1 MKITLR
7 LILSLLIATTIVV
20 VSFSYLQAQHEE
32 KRLNEELRLRA
43 TVLAKT
49 FKETVEAY
57 LERTDQP
64 DRIQKFIEKFKGHTR
79 LIGLVVDM
87 KEGPRLALPPELAQ
101 EELFKKDSLKV
112 MEENA
117 PVDVN
122 RKWGERKVNYHAVPL
137 LKDDQIVGALG
148 LIHDRSFI
156 VAQMHQFW
164 KNSALTFSILAAI
177 LSIVSLFV
185 IRWSVTGPIARI
197 GLMIQK
203 TLGVESGVAP
213 ANGKEPGG
221 DIEKLLY
228 GVSHMAASLKATKLD
243 LMEQSRLV
251 NAEGT
256 VWTKERLKDYL
267 RTKLHGKQLY
277 VISNR
282 EPYIHQKKGNEIEC
296 ITPASGV
303 VTALDPVLQATGGLW
318 IGHGAGNADRET
330 VDKQNKVR
338 VPPWKPSFTLKRIWL
353 SEEEEKGYY
362 YGFSNEGLW
371 PLCHISHVRPVFRI
385 EDWYC
390 YKEVNRKFARALLEE
405 LDDDPPLILIQDYH
419 FALLPKMIKEE
430 RPDAKIALFWHI
442 PWPNAEA
449 FGICPWQEEILE
461 GMLGSDIIGFHTQFH
476 CNNFLDT
483 VDRALEC
490 KINWANFEVT
500 RGGKSSAVKPFP
512 ISISGAPNVA
522 VQETGK
528 DPVEKLRESLGLKG
542 KKIGIGV
549 DRIDYTKGLLERF
562 RAIERVLEKY
572 PNLQGELVFIELGA
586 PSRTLI
592 GSYRD
597 HLAEVEKLAE
607 KINLRFQKG
616 SYRPILF
623 LEEHHDQKKIFDF
636 YQMADFCFVSSLH
649 DGMNL
654 VAKEFVSA
662 REDEEGVLILSRFT
676 GASYEFSSALLI
688 NPYDIEGTAE
698 AIHQA
703 LTMLPEEKME
713 RMRKMRQI
721 VREYNVYRWA
731 ADMITGL
738 VKSF

>member
-7 LILSLLIATTIVV
+7 LIISLLIATTVV
-20 VSFSYLQAQHEE
+20 VAGFTYFQAKKEE
-32 KRLNEELRLRA
+32 KRLNEELRLRT

-49 FKETVEAY
+49 FKEAVEAF

-64 DRIQKFIEKFKGHTR
+64 DRVQKFIEKYQGHKR
-79 LIGLVVDM
+79 LVGLVVDM
-87 KEGPRLALPPELAQ
+87 KEGPRIAFPAELAK
-101 EELFKKDSLKV
+101 EEWFKTESLKA

-122 RKWGERKVNYHAVPL
+122 SKWHGRKVNFHVVPL
-137 LKDDQIVGALG
+137 TQEDKVVGALG

-156 VAQMHQFW
+156 ITQIKEFW
-164 KNSALTFSILAAI
+164 KSSALTFSILAAI
-177 LSIVSLFV
+177 LSIVSLLV

-197 GLMIQK
+197 ASMIQK
-203 TLGVESGVAP
+203 SLGVDPKAEP
-213 ANGKEPGG
+213 KEQG

-228 GVSHMAASLKATKLD
+228 GVSHMAATLKAAKLD
-243 LMEQSRLV
+243 LVEQSRLV

-267 RTKLHGKQLY
+267 QTQLRGKQLY

-282 EPYIHQKKGNEIEC
+282 EPYIHRKKGSEIEC

-318 IGHGAGNADRET
+318 IAHGAGNADRET
-330 VDKQNKVR
+330 VDKENKVR
-338 VPPWKPSFTLKRIWL
+338 VPPWKPSFTLKRVWL
-353 SEEEEKGYY
+353 TEEEEKGYY

-371 PLCHISHVRPVFRI
+371 PLCHISHVRPVFKM
-385 EDWYC
+385 EDWHY
-390 YKEVNRKFARALLEE
+390 YKAVNQKFADALLEE

-419 FALLPKMIKEE
+419 FALLPKMIKEK
-430 RPDAKIALFWHI
+430 RPDAKISLFWHI
-442 PWPNAEA
+442 PWPNAEK

-483 VDRALEC
+483 VDHALEC
-490 KINWANFEVT
+490 KINWASFEAT

-522 VQETGK
+522 VQEAGK
-528 DPVEKLRESLGLKG
+528 DPLEKLRQDYGLKD
-542 KKIGIGV
+542 KKIGLGV

-562 RAIERVLEKY
+562 RAIERVLEKH
-572 PNLQGELVFIELGA
+572 PHLQGELVFVELGA

-592 GSYRD
+592 GSYQD
-597 HLAEVEKLAE
+597 HLKEVEVLVE
-607 KINLRFQKG
+607 KINQRFQKG
-616 SYRPILF
+616 NYKPILF
-623 LEEHHDQKKIFDF
+623 LEEHHDQKRIFDF
-636 YQMADFCFVSSLH
+636 YRLADFCLVSSLH

-662 REDEEGVLILSRFT
+662 REDEDGVLILSRFT
-676 GASYEFSSALLI
+676 GASHEFASSLLI

-703 LTMLPEEKME
+703 LTMLPDEKKE

-721 VREYNVYRWA
+721 VREYNIYRWA
-731 ADMITGL
+731 AEMIAGL

>member
-7 LILSLLIATTIVV
+7 LIISLLIATTIVV
-20 VSFSYLQAQHEE
+20 VSFAYFQAKNEE
-32 KRLNEELRLRA
+32 KRLNEELRLRT

-49 FKETVEAY
+49 FKEAIESF

-64 DRIQKFIEKFKGHTR
+64 DRVQKFIEKFEGHTR

-87 KEGPRLALPPELAQ
+87 KEGPRLALPAELAH
-101 EELFKKDSLKV
+101 EELFKKESLKV
-112 MEENA
+112 IEDNA

-122 RKWGERKVNYHAVPL
+122 SKWGRRKVNYHAVPL
-137 LKDDQIVGALG
+137 SKDGQVTGALG
-148 LIHDRSFI
+148 LIHDRGFI
-156 VAQMHQFW
+156 VTQIRQFW
-164 KNSALTFSILAAI
+164 KTSALTFSILAII

-197 GLMIQK
+197 GLMVQK
-203 TLGVESGVAP
+203 ALGVESGAEP
-213 ANGKEPGG
+213 KISKEQG

-267 RTKLHGKQLY
+267 KTQLCGKQLY
-277 VISNR
+277 VVSNR

-303 VTALDPVLQATGGLW
+303 VTALDPVMQATGGLW
-318 IGHGAGNADRET
+318 LAHGAGNADRD
-330 VDKQNKVR
+330 VVNKENKII
-338 VPPWKPSFTLKRIWL
+338 VPPWAPSFTLKRMWL
-353 SEEEEKGYY
+353 SEAEEKGYY

-385 EDWYC
+385 EDWYS
-390 YKEVNRKFARALLEE
+390 YRSVNQKFANALLEE
-405 LDDDPPLILIQDYH
+405 LDDNPPLILVQDYH
-419 FALLPKMIKEE
+419 FALLPRMIKEQ

-449 FGICPWQEEILE
+449 FGICPWQDEILE
-461 GMLGSDIIGFHTQFH
+461 GMLGSDIVGFHTQFH

-500 RGGKSSAVKPFP
+500 RGGKSSAVRPFP
-512 ISISGAPNVA
+512 ISISGVPNIA
-522 VQETGK
+522 VRETGK
-528 DPVEKLRESLGLKG
+528 DPLEKIKQDYGLKD
-542 KKIGIGV
+542 KKIGLGV

-562 RAIERVLEKY
+562 RAIERVLEKHPY
-572 PNLQGELVFIELGA
+572 LQGELVFVELGA

-592 GSYRD
+592 GSYQD
-597 HLAEVEKLAE
+597 HLKEVEKLVE
-607 KINLRFQKG
+607 RINQRFQKG
-616 SYRPILF
+616 NYRPILF
-623 LEEHHDQKKIFDF
+623 LEEHHSPKKIFDF
-636 YQMADFCFVSSLH
+636 YRMADFCLVSSLH

-662 REDEEGVLILSRFT
+662 REDEDGVLILSRFT
-676 GASYEFSSALLI
+676 GASHEFTSSLLI

-703 LTMLPEEKME
+703 LTMLPDEKKE

-721 VREYNVYRWA
+721 VREYNIYRWA
-731 ADMITGL
+731 ADIITEL
-738 VKSF
+738 IRFF

>member
-7 LILSLLIATTIVV
+7 LIISLLIATTIVV
-20 VSFSYLQAQHEE
+20 VGFTYFQAKNEE
-32 KRLNEELRLRA
+32 KRLNEELRLRT

-49 FKETVEAY
+49 FKEAVEAF

-64 DRIQKFIEKFKGHTR
+64 DRVQKFIEKYQGHKR
-79 LIGLVVDM
+79 LVGLVVDM
-87 KEGPRLALPPELAQ
+87 REGPRIAFPSELAK
-101 EELFKKDSLKV
+101 EEWFKAESLMA

-117 PVDVN
+117 PADVN
-122 RKWGERKVNYHAVPL
+122 SKWDGRKVNYHVVPL
-137 LKDDQIVGALG
+137 IKEDQVVGALG
-148 LIHDRSFI
+148 LIHDRGYI
-156 VAQMHQFW
+156 VNQIREFW
-164 KNSALTFSILAAI
+164 KSSALTFSILAII
-177 LSIVSLFV
+177 LSIVSLWV

-197 GLMIQK
+197 GLMIQRA
-203 TLGVESGVAP
+203 LGVESGSGSKT
-213 ANGKEPGG
+213 NKEQG

-228 GVSHMAASLKATKLD
+228 GVSHMAASLKAAKLD
-243 LMEQSRLV
+243 LVEQSRLV

-267 RTKLHGKQLY
+267 QSKLHGKQLY
-277 VISNR
+277 VVSNR
-282 EPYIHQKKGNEIEC
+282 EPYIHRKKDSGIEC

-318 IGHGAGNADRET
+318 IAHGAGDADREV
-330 VDKQNKVR
+330 VDKKNKVR
-338 VPPWKPSFTLKRIWL
+338 VPPWKPSFTLKRVWL
-353 SEEEEKGYY
+353 TAEEEKGYY

-385 EDWYC
+385 EDWDC
-390 YKEVNRKFARALLEE
+390 YKKVNRKFADALFEE
-405 LDDDPPLILIQDYH
+405 LGDEPPLILVQDYH
-419 FALLPKMIKEE
+419 FALLPKIIKEE

-442 PWPNAEA
+442 PWPNSEA

-461 GMLGSDIIGFHTQFH
+461 GMLGSDIVGFHTQFH

-483 VDRALEC
+483 VDHALEC
-490 KINWANFEVT
+490 KINWANFEIT

-512 ISISGAPNVA
+512 ISISGAPNAA
-522 VQETGK
+522 VQEIGK
-528 DPVEKLRESLGLKG
+528 DPIEKLKQDFGLKN
-542 KKIGIGV
+542 KKVGIGV

-572 PNLQGELVFIELGA
+572 PHLQEELVFIELGA

-592 GSYRD
+592 GSYQD
-597 HLAEVEKLAE
+597 HLKEVEKLVE

-636 YQMADFCFVSSLH
+636 YRLADFCFVSSLH

-662 REDEEGVLILSRFT
+662 REDEDGVLILSRFT
-676 GASYEFSSALLI
+676 GASHEFSSALLI

-703 LTMLPEEKME
+703 LTMLPEEKKE

-721 VREYNVYRWA
+721 VREYNIYRWA
-731 ADMITGL
+731 AEMIAGL

>member
-7 LILSLLIATTIVV
+7 LIISLLIATTLVV
-20 VSFSYLQAQHEE
+20 AGFSYFQAKNEE
-32 KRLNEELRLRA
+32 KRLNEELRLRT

-49 FKETVEAY
+49 FKEAVESF

-64 DRIQKFIEKFKGHTR
+64 DRVQKFIEKYQGHKR
-79 LIGLVVDM
+79 LVGLVVDM
-87 KEGPRLALPPELAQ
+87 KDGQRIAFPAELAQ
-101 EELFKKDSLKV
+101 EDLFKAESLKAIV
-112 MEENA
+112 ENG
-117 PVDVN
+117 PIDVN
-122 RKWGERKVNYHAVPL
+122 SKWKGRKVNYHAVPL
-137 LKDDQIVGALG
+137 MKEDIVVGALG
-148 LIHDRSFI
+148 LIHDRGYI
-156 VAQMHQFW
+156 VTQIKEFW
-164 KNSALTFSILAAI
+164 KSSALTFSILAAI
-177 LSIVSLFV
+177 LSIISLIV

-197 GLMIQK
+197 ALMVQK
-203 TLGVESGVAP
+203 TLGIDPRVES
-213 ANGKEPGG
+213 KEGREQG

-228 GVSHMAASLKATKLD
+228 GVSHMAASLKAARFD
-243 LMEQSRLV
+243 LVEQSRTV

-267 RTKLHGKQLY
+267 KTRLRGKQLY
-277 VISNR
+277 VVSNR
-282 EPYIHQKKGNEIEC
+282 EPYIHRKKGSQIEC

-303 VTALDPVLQATGGLW
+303 VTALDPVMQATGGLW
-318 IGHGAGNADRET
+318 IAHGAGNADREV
-330 VDKQNKVR
+330 VDKENKVM
-338 VPPWKPSFTLKRIWL
+338 VPPWKPSFTLKRMWL
-353 SEEEEKGYY
+353 TEAEEKGYY

-371 PLCHISHVRPVFRI
+371 PLCHISHVRPIFRI
-385 EDWYC
+385 EDWNC
-390 YKEVNRKFARALLEE
+390 YKEVNQKFADSLLAE
-405 LDDDPPLILIQDYH
+405 LGDDPPMILIQDYH
-419 FALLPKMIKEE
+419 FALLSKMFKER
-430 RPDAKIALFWHI
+430 RPDAKIAIFWHI

-483 VDRALEC
+483 VDHALEC

-500 RGGKSSAVKPFP
+500 RSGKTSSVRPFP
-512 ISISGAPNVA
+512 ISISGVPNVA
-522 VQETGK
+522 VQESKK
-528 DPVEKLRESLGLKG
+528 DPLEKIREDYGLKG
-542 KKIGIGV
+542 KRIGLGV

-572 PNLQGELVFIELGA
+572 PHLQGELVFIELGA

-592 GSYRD
+592 ASYQD
-597 HLAEVEKLAE
+597 HLKEVEKLVE
-607 KINLRFQKG
+607 TINLRFQNG
-616 SYRPILF
+616 SYKPILF
-623 LEEHHDQKKIFDF
+623 LEDHHDQKKIFD
-636 YQMADFCFVSSLH
+636 YYRLADFCLVSSLH

-662 REDEEGVLILSRFT
+662 REDEDGVLILSRFT
-676 GASYEFSSALLI
+676 GASHEFTSSLLI

-703 LTMLPEEKME
+703 LTMLPEEKKE

-721 VREYNVYRWA
+721 VREYNIYRWA
-731 ADMITGL
+731 ADMITEI

>member
-7 LILSLLIATTIVV
+7 LIISLLIATIVV
-20 VSFSYLQAQHEE
+20 VAGFTYFQAKNEE
-32 KRLNEELRLRA
+32 KRLNEELRLRT

-49 FKETVEAY
+49 FKVAVEAF

-64 DRIQKFIEKFKGHTR
+64 DRVQKFIEKYRGHKR

-87 KEGPRLALPPELAQ
+87 KDGPRIAFPPELAK
-101 EELFKKDSLKV
+101 EEWFKTESLKA

-117 PVDVN
+117 PVDIN
-122 RKWGERKVNYHAVPL
+122 SKWHGRKVNYHVVPL
-137 LKDDQIVGALG
+137 MTEDRVAGALG
-148 LIHDRSFI
+148 LIHDRGYI
-156 VAQMHQFW
+156 VTQIKEFW
-164 KNSALTFSILAAI
+164 KSSALTFSILAAI
-177 LSIVSLFV
+177 LSIVSLLV

-197 GLMIQK
+197 ALLIQK
-203 TLGVESGVAP
+203 SLGVDPKAEP
-213 ANGKEPGG
+213 KEQG

-228 GVSHMAASLKATKLD
+228 GVSHMAASLKAAKLD
-243 LMEQSRLV
+243 LVEQSRLV

-267 RTKLHGKQLY
+267 QTQLRGKQLY
-277 VISNR
+277 VVSNR
-282 EPYIHQKKGNEIEC
+282 EPYIHRKKGSEIEC

-330 VDKQNKVR
+330 VDKENKVR
-338 VPPWKPSFTLKRIWL
+338 VPPWKPSFTLKRVWL
-353 SEEEEKGYY
+353 TEEEEKGYY

-371 PLCHISHVRPVFRI
+371 PLCHISHVRPVFKM
-385 EDWYC
+385 EDWHY
-390 YKEVNRKFARALLEE
+390 YKAVNQKFADALLEE

-419 FALLPKMIKEE
+419 FALLPKMIKEK
-430 RPDAKIALFWHI
+430 RPDAKISLFWHI
-442 PWPNAEA
+442 PWPNAEK

-483 VDRALEC
+483 VDHALEC
-490 KINWANFEVT
+490 KINWASFEAT

-522 VQETGK
+522 VQESGK
-528 DPVEKLRESLGLKG
+528 DPLEKLKQEYGLKD
-542 KKIGIGV
+542 KKIGLGV

-562 RAIERVLEKY
+562 RAIERVLEKH
-572 PNLQGELVFIELGA
+572 PHLQGELVFVELGA

-592 GSYRD
+592 GSYQD
-597 HLAEVEKLAE
+597 HLKEVETLVE
-607 KINLRFQKG
+607 KINQRFQKG
-616 SYRPILF
+616 NYKPILF
-623 LEEHHDQKKIFDF
+623 LEEHHDQKRIFDF
-636 YQMADFCFVSSLH
+636 YRLADFCLVSSLH

-662 REDEEGVLILSRFT
+662 REDEDGVLILSRFT
-676 GASYEFSSALLI
+676 GASHEFSSSLLI

-703 LTMLPEEKME
+703 LTMLPDEKRE

-721 VREYNVYRWA
+721 VREYNIYRWA
-731 ADMITGL
+731 ADMITEL

>member
-7 LILSLLIATTIVV
+7 LIVSLLIATILVV
-20 VSFSYLQAQHEE
+20 TGFSYFQAKNEE
-32 KRLNEELRLRA
+32 KRLNEELRLRT

-49 FKETVEAY
+49 FKEAVESF

-64 DRIQKFIEKFKGHTR
+64 DRVQKFIEKYKGHKR
-79 LIGLVVDM
+79 LLGLIVDM
-87 KEGPRLALPPELAQ
+87 KEGPRIAFPSELAK
-101 EELFKKDSLKV
+101 EELFKTESLKA
-112 MEENA
+112 MEGNV
-117 PVDVN
+117 PVDMN
-122 RKWGERKVNYHAVPL
+122 SKWGGRRVNYHVVPL
-137 LKDDQIVGALG
+137 MKEEGVVGALG
-148 LIHDRSFI
+148 LIHDRGYI
-156 VAQMHQFW
+156 VNQIKEFW

-177 LSIVSLFV
+177 LSIISLVV

-197 GLMIQK
+197 GLMVQK
-203 TLGVESGVAP
+203 ALGVDPKMEP
-213 ANGKEPGG
+213 KEQG

-228 GVSHMAASLKATKLD
+228 GVSHMAATLKAARFD
-243 LMEQSRLV
+243 LVEQSRTV

-267 RTKLHGKQLY
+267 KTRLRGKQLY
-277 VISNR
+277 VVSNR
-282 EPYIHQKKGNEIEC
+282 EPYIHRKKGNEIEC

-318 IGHGAGNADRET
+318 IAHGAGNADREV
-330 VDKQNKVR
+330 VDKENKVM
-338 VPPWKPSFTLKRIWL
+338 VPPWKLSFTLKRVWL

-371 PLCHISHVRPVFRI
+371 PLCHISHVRPIFRI
-385 EDWYC
+385 EDWNH
-390 YKEVNRKFARALLEE
+390 YKEVNQKFADSLLEE
-405 LDDDPPLILIQDYH
+405 LGDDPPMILIQDYH
-419 FALLPKMIKEE
+419 FALLPKMIKEQ
-430 RPDAKIALFWHI
+430 RPDAKIAIFWHI

-483 VDRALEC
+483 VDHTLEC

-500 RGGKSSAVKPFP
+500 RGGKSSSVRPFP
-512 ISISGAPNVA
+512 ISISGAPNTA
-522 VQETGK
+522 IQETGK
-528 DPVEKLRESLGLKG
+528 DPLEKLKEVYSLKG
-542 KKIGIGV
+542 KKIGLGV

-572 PNLQGELVFIELGA
+572 PHLQGELVFIELGA

-592 GSYRD
+592 GSYQD
-597 HLAEVEKLAE
+597 HLKEVEKLVE
-607 KINLRFQKG
+607 KVNLRFQKG
-616 SYRPILF
+616 NYKPILF

-636 YQMADFCFVSSLH
+636 YRLADFCFVSSLH

-662 REDEEGVLILSRFT
+662 REDEDGVLILSRFT
-676 GASYEFSSALLI
+676 GASHEFTSSLLI

-703 LTMLPEEKME
+703 LTMLPEEKKE

-721 VREYNVYRWA
+721 VREYNIYRWA
-731 ADMITGL
+731 ADMITAL

>member
-7 LILSLLIATTIVV
+7 LIISLLIATTLVV
-20 VSFSYLQAQHEE
+20 VGFSYFQAKNEE
-32 KRLNEELRLRA
+32 KRLNEELRLRT

-49 FKETVEAY
+49 FKEAVESF

-64 DRIQKFIEKFKGHTR
+64 DRVQKFIEKYQGHKR
-79 LIGLVVDM
+79 LVGLVVDM
-87 KEGPRLALPPELAQ
+87 KEGPRIAFPSELAKGD
-101 EELFKKDSLKV
+101 LFKKESLKA

-117 PVDVN
+117 PVDMN
-122 RKWGERKVNYHAVPL
+122 SRWMGRKVNYHAVPL
-137 LKDDQIVGALG
+137 MKEDKVVGALG
-148 LIHDRSFI
+148 LIHDRGYI
-156 VAQMHQFW
+156 VTQIKEFW
-164 KNSALTFSILAAI
+164 KSSALTFSILAAI
-177 LSIVSLFV
+177 LSIISLIV

-197 GLMIQK
+197 GLMVQK
-203 TLGVESGVAP
+203 ALGVDPKAEP
-213 ANGKEPGG
+213 KEQG
-221 DIEKLLY
+221 DIEKLLS
-228 GVSHMAASLKATKLD
+228 GVSHMAATLKAARFD
-243 LMEQSRLV
+243 LVEQSRTV

-267 RTKLHGKQLY
+267 KTRLRGKQLY
-277 VISNR
+277 VVSNR
-282 EPYIHQKKGNEIEC
+282 EPYIHRKKGNEIEC

-318 IGHGAGNADRET
+318 IAHGAGDADREV
-330 VDKQNKVR
+330 VDKENKVR
-338 VPPWKPSFTLKRIWL
+338 VPPWKPSFTLKRMWL

-371 PLCHISHVRPVFRI
+371 PLCHISHVRPIFRI
-385 EDWYC
+385 EDWNC
-390 YKEVNRKFARALLEE
+390 YKEVNQKFADSLLEE
-405 LDDDPPLILIQDYH
+405 LGDDPPMILIQDYH
-419 FALLPKMIKEE
+419 FALLPKMIKER
-430 RPDAKIALFWHI
+430 RPDAKIAIFWHI

-483 VDRALEC
+483 VDHTLEC

-500 RGGKSSAVKPFP
+500 RGGKTSSVRPFP
-512 ISISGAPNVA
+512 ISISGVPNVA
-522 VQETGK
+522 VQESKK
-528 DPVEKLRESLGLKG
+528 DPLEKIRETYGLKG
-542 KKIGIGV
+542 KKIGLGV

-572 PNLQGELVFIELGA
+572 PHLQGELVFIELGA

-592 GSYRD
+592 ESYQN
-597 HLAEVEKLAE
+597 HLKEVEKLVE

-616 SYRPILF
+616 SYKPILF
-623 LEEHHDQKKIFDF
+623 LEDHHDQKKIFD
-636 YQMADFCFVSSLH
+636 YYRLADFCLVSSLH

-662 REDEEGVLILSRFT
+662 REDEDGVLILSRFT
-676 GASYEFSSALLI
+676 GASHEFTSSLLI

-703 LTMLPEEKME
+703 LTMLPEEKKE

-721 VREYNVYRWA
+721 VREYNIYRWA
-731 ADMITGL
+731 ADMITEL

>member
-7 LILSLLIATTIVV
+7 LIISLLIATTVV
-20 VSFSYLQAQHEE
+20 VAGFSYFQAKHEE
-32 KRLNEELRLRA
+32 KRLNEELRLRT

-49 FKETVEAY
+49 FKEAVESY

-64 DRIQKFIEKFKGHTR
+64 DRIQKFIEKYQGHKR
-79 LIGLVVDM
+79 LLGLVVDM
-87 KEGPRLALPPELAQ
+87 KEGPRIAFPSELVK
-101 EELFKKDSLKV
+101 EELFKPESFKV
-112 MEENA
+112 MEENTS
-117 PVDVN
+117 VDVN
-122 RKWGERKVNYHAVPL
+122 SKWNGRKVNYHAVPII
-137 LKDDQIVGALG
+137 KEDQVAGSLG
-148 LIHDRSFI
+148 LIHDRGYI
-156 VAQMHQFW
+156 VRQIREFW
-164 KNSALTFSILAAI
+164 KNSAITFSILAAI
-177 LSIVSLFV
+177 LSIISLIV

-197 GLMIQK
+197 GLMVQK
-203 TLGVESGVAP
+203 ALGVDPKEES
-213 ANGKEPGG
+213 KEKD
-221 DIEKLLY
+221 DIEKLLF
-228 GVSHMAASLKATKLD
+228 GVSHMAATLKAARFD
-243 LMEQSRLV
+243 LVEQSRTV
-251 NAEGT
+251 NAQGT

-267 RTKLHGKQLY
+267 KTRLRGKQLY
-277 VISNR
+277 VVSNR
-282 EPYIHQKKGNEIEC
+282 EPYIHLKKGNEIEC

-318 IGHGAGNADRET
+318 IAHGAGNADREV
-330 VDKQNKVR
+330 VDKENKVR
-338 VPPWKPSFTLKRIWL
+338 VPPWKPSFTLKRLWL

-371 PLCHISHVRPVFRI
+371 PLCHISHVRPIFRI
-385 EDWYC
+385 EDWNC
-390 YKEVNRKFARALLEE
+390 YKEVSRKFADSLLAE
-405 LDDDPPLILIQDYH
+405 LGDDPPMILIQDYH
-419 FALLPKMIKEE
+419 FALLPKMIKEK
-430 RPDAKIALFWHI
+430 RPDAKIAIFWHI

-483 VDRALEC
+483 VDHALEC

-500 RGGKSSAVKPFP
+500 RGGKSSSVRPFP
-512 ISISGAPNVA
+512 ISISGVPNVA
-522 VQETGK
+522 VQESKK
-528 DPVEKLRESLGLKG
+528 DPLEKIREDYGLKG
-542 KKIGIGV
+542 KKIGLGV

-572 PNLQGELVFIELGA
+572 PHLQGELVFIELGA

-592 GSYRD
+592 ASYQD
-597 HLAEVEKLAE
+597 HLKEVEKLVE
-607 KINLRFQKG
+607 KINQRFQKG
-616 SYRPILF
+616 SYKPILF
-623 LEEHHDQKKIFDF
+623 LEDHHDQKKIFD
-636 YQMADFCFVSSLH
+636 YYRLADFCLVSSLH

-662 REDEEGVLILSRFT
+662 RVDEDGVLILSRFT
-676 GASYEFSSALLI
+676 GASHEFTSSLLI

-703 LTMLPEEKME
+703 LTMLPEEKKE

-721 VREYNVYRWA
+721 VREYNIYRWA
-731 ADMITGL
+731 AEMITEL

>member
-7 LILSLLIATTIVV
+7 LIVSLLLATMLVAMG
-20 VSFSYLQAQHEE
+20 FAYFQAQTEE
-32 KRLNEELRLRA
+32 KRLNEELRLRT

-49 FKETVEAY
+49 FKEAVESF

-64 DRIQKFIEKFKGHTR
+64 GRVQKFIEKFQGHTR
-79 LIGLVVDM
+79 LIGLIVDM
-87 KEGPRLALPPELAQ
+87 KEGPRIALPVELVQ
-101 EELFKKDSLKV
+101 SDLFRKESLKA
-112 MEENA
+112 MDENA
-117 PVDVN
+117 AGDVN
-122 RKWGERKVNYHAVPL
+122 RKWNGRRVNFHVVPL
-137 LKDDQIVGALG
+137 MKDDEVAGALG

-156 VAQMHQFW
+156 VAQIQQLW
-164 KNSALTFSILAAI
+164 RNSAVTFSILALI
-177 LSIVSLFV
+177 LSIVALFV

-197 GLMIQK
+197 GKVVQK
-203 TLGVESGVAP
+203 TIGGEAGGSAKNAP
-213 ANGKEPGG
+213 PQG

-228 GVSHMAASLKATKLD
+228 GVSHMAASLKAAKLD
-243 LMEQSRLV
+243 LVEQSRFV

-256 VWTKERLKDYL
+256 IWTKARLKDYL
-267 RTKLHGKQLY
+267 ADKLHGKRVY
-277 VISNR
+277 VVSNR

-303 VTALDPVLQATGGLW
+303 VTALDPVMQATGGLW
-318 IGHGAGNADRET
+318 IGHGAGNADREV
-330 VDKQNKVR
+330 VDKEDKVG
-338 VPPWKPSFTLKRIWL
+338 VPPWKPAFTLKRIWL
-353 SEEEEKGYY
+353 NEAEERGYY

-385 EDWYC
+385 EDWNC
-390 YKEVNRKFARALLEE
+390 YKAVNQKFADSLLEE

-419 FALLPKMIKEE
+419 FALLPRMIKDR

-442 PWPNAEA
+442 PWPNGEA
-449 FGICPWQEEILE
+449 FGICPWQEEILD

-490 KINWANFEVT
+490 KINWASFEIT
-500 RGGKSSAVKPFP
+500 RGGKSSAVRPFP
-512 ISISGAPNVA
+512 ISISGAPNTA
-522 VQETGK
+522 GQDPEK
-528 DPVEKLRESLGLKG
+528 DPLEKLRQDLGLKG
-542 KKIGIGV
+542 KKVGLGV

-562 RAIERVLEKY
+562 RAIERVLEKH

-592 GSYRD
+592 ASYQD
-597 HLAEVEKLAE
+597 HLKDVEKLVE
-607 KINLRFQKG
+607 KINQRFQKG

-636 YQMADFCFVSSLH
+636 YRLADFCLVSSLH

-662 REDEEGVLILSRFT
+662 REDEDGVLILSRFT
-676 GASYEFSSALLI
+676 GASHEFTSSLLV
-688 NPYDIEGTAE
+688 NPYDVEGTAE

-703 LTMLPEEKME
+703 VTMLPAEKKE

-721 VREYNVYRWA
+721 VKEYNIYRWA
-731 ADMITGL
+731 ADMITEL
-738 VKSF
+738 IKAF

>member
-7 LILSLLIATTIVV
+7 LIVSLLIATILVV
-20 VSFSYLQAQHEE
+20 VSFAYFQVQHEE

-49 FKETVEAY
+49 FKEAVETY

-87 KEGPRLALPPELAQ
+87 KEGPRLALPAELAQ
-101 EELFKKDSLKV
+101 EEFFKKDSLKV
-112 MEENA
+112 IEENA
-117 PVDVN
+117 PVDIN
-122 RKWGERKVNYHAVPL
+122 RKWGELKVNFHAVPL
-137 LKDDQIVGALG
+137 VKEDQVVGALG

-156 VAQMHQFW
+156 VAQIQQFW
-164 KNSALTFSILAAI
+164 KNSAITFSILAAI
-177 LSIVSLFV
+177 LSIVSLLV
-185 IRWSVTGPIARI
+185 VRWSVTGPIARI
-197 GLMIQK
+197 GAMVQR
-203 TLGVESGVAP
+203 TLGG
-213 ANGKEPGG
+213 EPGAKPAEDKGQG

-267 RTKLHGKQLY
+267 QSQLHGRKLY

-318 IGHGAGNADRET
+318 IGHGAGDADREV
-330 VDKQNKVR
+330 VDKKNKVQ

-353 SEEEEKGYY
+353 TEEEEKGYY

-371 PLCHISHVRPVFRI
+371 PLCHISHVRPIFRI
-385 EDWYC
+385 EDWDW
-390 YKEVNRKFARALLEE
+390 YKKVNRKFAEALLEE
-405 LDDDPPLILIQDYH
+405 LGDDPPLILIQDYH
-419 FALLPKMIKEE
+419 FALLPKMIKEK
-430 RPDAKIALFWHI
+430 RPDAKIAIFWHI
-442 PWPNAEA
+442 PWPNTEA

-490 KINWANFEVT
+490 KINWASFEVT
-500 RGGKSSAVKPFP
+500 RSGKSSSVRPFP
-512 ISISGAPNVA
+512 ISISGAPNTA
-522 VQETGK
+522 LQEPGK
-528 DPVEKLRESLGLKG
+528 DPLEKLKQDYGLKD
-542 KKIGIGV
+542 KKVGLGV

-572 PNLQGELVFIELGA
+572 PQLQGELVFVELGA

-592 GSYRD
+592 ASYQN
-597 HLAEVEKLAE
+597 HLKEVEELVE
-607 KINLRFQKG
+607 KINQRFQKG
-616 SYRPILF
+616 SYKPILF
-623 LEEHHDQKKIFDF
+623 LEEHHNQKKIYDF
-636 YQMADFCFVSSLH
+636 YRLADFCLVSSLH

-662 REDEEGVLILSRFT
+662 REDEGGVLILSRFT
-676 GASYEFSSALLI
+676 GASHEFSSALLV
-688 NPYDIEGTAE
+688 NPYDVEETAE

-703 LTMLPEEKME
+703 LTMLPEEKKE

-721 VREYNVYRWA
+721 VREYNIYRWA
-731 ADMITGL
+731 ADMITAL
-738 VKSF
+738 IRSF